1 MTELALDHV
10 GIGLRDLER
19 GRAAYERLGFR
30 LTSRS
35 MHAGSPSAGAPVVP
49 WGSGNHCA
57 MLAQGYIEVLGLT
70 DPTRYSSVRDMVAR
84 YEGLHI
90 VALGCGDA
98 DTTYRALR
106 DSGLPVE
113 APRALERDAAFGER
127 DEGTRRARFRNIY
140 LDRDPYPEARFLY
153 IEHLTRDVLWQPHLL
168 DHPNGAVALSRVY
181 FCADD
186 AAATARRMGAVAMAA
201 ATDVGPGAFEVRLAR
216 GTLHVLD
223 PAAWARRGGR
233 TGAAL
238 PAATAAGFGVRVK
251 SLAVTRRLLV
261 QRAVP
266 FEEHDGIWV
275 DPAQAC
281 GAALHF
287 FEENDE

>member
-1 MTELALDHV
+1 MGELALDHV

-57 MLAQGYIEVLGLT
+57 MLAEGYIEVLGLT

-90 VALGCGDA
+90 VALGCSDA
-98 DTTYRALR
+98 DAAYEALR
-106 DSGLPVE
+106 ASGLPVE
-113 APRALERDAAFGER
+113 APRALERDAAFGEH

-140 LDRDPYPEARFLY
+140 LDRDSHPEARFLY
-153 IEHLTRDVLWQPHLL
+153 IEHLTRDVLWQPHLT
-168 DHPNGAVALSRVY
+168 DHPNGALALARVY
-181 FCADD
+181 FCAED
-186 AAATARRMGAVAMAA
+186 AAATARRLGAVVMAA
-201 ATDVGPGAFEVRLAR
+201 PAGRGSGEFDVQLAR
-216 GTLHVLD
+216 GMLHVLD
-223 PAAWARRGGR
+223 PVAWGRRRGR
-233 TGAAL
+233 SVDIPT
-238 PAATAAGFGVRVK
+238 ATAAGFGVRVK
-251 SLAVTRRLLV
+251 SLAATRRLLV

-287 FEENDE
+287 FEEKDE